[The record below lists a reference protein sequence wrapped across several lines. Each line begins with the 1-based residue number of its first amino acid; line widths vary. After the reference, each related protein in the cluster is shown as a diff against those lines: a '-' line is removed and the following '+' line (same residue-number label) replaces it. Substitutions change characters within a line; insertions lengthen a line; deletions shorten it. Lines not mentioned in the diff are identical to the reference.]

1 MGQGFLSNKF
11 HLHRVFSRRYYCL
24 ARICLS
30 DGSEPI
36 FCEAVV
42 DGNLRRIEGLLNAKE
57 VVLTSREMSL
67 LAVAV
72 TEMVSAG
79 LDPWKEQFV
88 VQVVA

>member
-1 MGQGFLSNKF
+1 VIDN
-11 HLHRVFSRRYYCL
+11 
-24 ARICLS
+24 
-30 DGSEPI
+30 
-36 FCEAVV
+36 
-42 DGNLRRIEGLLNAKE
+42 NLRRIEGLLSAKE

-79 LDPWKEQFV
+79 LNPWQEQFV